1 MMMFLRVADQFLR
14 VELLRMLTPARAL
27 SRARSRSR
35 VMMLSLRSRCAHTRA
50 RVSSAL
56 CARARAAALSRGSA
70 CRTAIG
76 HRAPIRARS
85 PLGDSAATVA
95 PPPPR
100 RRAPPGE
107 SAAAVAPSHP
117 WVGPAA
123 NVRTSLINVLHR
135 RARALRRARRPSTST
150 TSARVRLVPAA
161 HAAPAAA
168 PR

>member
-14 VELLRMLTPARAL
+14 VELLRMLTLARAL

-76 HRAPIRARS
+76 HRAAIAAR
-85 PLGDSAATVA
+85 TVA
-95 PPPPR
+95 HA
-100 RRAPPGE
+100 RAP
-107 SAAAVAPSHP
+107 
-117 WVGPAA
+117 
-123 NVRTSLINVLHR
+123 L
-135 RARALRRARRPSTST
+135 
-150 TSARVRLVPAA
+150 
-161 HAAPAAA
+161 
-168 PR
+168 